1 MVVMSVF
8 HHYVKEA
15 RSGSG
20 KETIEHYSEI
30 LDLELV
36 AVSGLHFGFELANYL
51 GTREVNYGGD

>member
-1 MVVMSVF
+1 MSVF